1 MQPFPTSQNAIT
13 RKPLPLSPEPISP
26 TKNEARLAHSS
37 RGARDESSRLAKHIF
52 KPLEDYVVNN
62 FGVHDALN
70 RSFSSNRPRVRP
82 PAKSEDNLRSREPP
96 LDRSTTFAFDG
107 YDSQID
113 AKTLLLGNVAENGLW
128 WAGKEEYEDH
138 SNSLTARGPFDV
150 STGEL
155 VHPKSPHINWL
166 AVHEWYRV
174 IIRCGEDWRKR
185 LKHLGGVEGRLDY
198 DGLLKQAQAIEHAL
212 LEGQVHVQKT
222 LLKASESLLKR
233 PGRPLTVLG
242 DIRFL
247 LILLENP
254 LLHPTRLA
262 ATLQPTPEESRD
274 TKGMVFDVDDSGL
287 DREPQRWNVSAI
299 SYWEQGQT
307 FGIIKR
313 SLGLM
318 SNLPNEIHRSL
329 QSWFTRY
336 DEERFRSLVSLIQSF
351 VTHRLNR
358 QRSNKRK
365 DKPNGGNLI
374 PELSGT
380 GTESSAQLHAA
391 LGLSSPSK
399 KPTESRTEPAPYSD
413 DWQIKAAARMMAI
426 LFAANKVFRGERTAS
441 RNEPPEPP
449 ASISRHS
456 IKHHAQLLSMSEF
469 YNLKADLC
477 DLVADFETWELS
489 KTKFSFCQFPFFL
502 SVGSKIRILEHDA
515 QRQMSLKAREA
526 FFNSILHNKDLKQY
540 LHLKV
545 RRDCLVEDSLTAL
558 SQTVAQGEAEIK
570 KGLRVHFIGEEGIDA
585 GGLRKE
591 WFLLLVR
598 EIFDPEHGM
607 WRHHPS
613 SIFKYS

>member
-1 MQPFPTSQNAIT
+1 MQPFSPPPNAIP
-13 RKPLPLSPEPISP
+13 RKPLPQSPEPVSP
-26 TKNEARLAHSS
+26 TNYEARLAHQSP
-37 RGARDESSRLAKHIF
+37 GAREDPTRLAKHIF
-52 KPLEDYVVNN
+52 KPLEDYIVNN
-62 FGVHDALN
+62 FGVHDAMN

-82 PAKSEDNLRSREPP
+82 PARSEDNLRSREPP

-128 WAGKEEYEDH
+128 WAGKEECEDDP
-138 SNSLTARGPFDV
+138 NLLTNRGPFDV
-150 STGEL
+150 STEQL

-166 AVHEWYRV
+166 TVQEWYRLV
-174 IIRCGEDWRKR
+174 IRCGEDWRTR
-185 LKHLGGVEGRLDY
+185 LKHPALEGRLDY
-198 DGLLKQAQAIEHAL
+198 EGTLKQAQAIEHAF
-212 LEGQVHVQKT
+212 LEGRVHVHKT

-233 PGRPLTVLG
+233 PGRPLTVLS

-254 LLHPTRLA
+254 LLYPTRSA
-262 ATLQPTPEESRD
+262 AVSPPMPGESRSMTGTGFED
-274 TKGMVFDVDDSGL
+274 HDSGM
-287 DREPQRWNVSAI
+287 DHAPQRRNEPAS

-336 DEERFRSLVSLIQSF
+336 DEGRFRSLVALIQSF

-365 DKPNGGNLI
+365 DKPKCGNLI
-374 PELSGT
+374 PQLSGT

-399 KPTESRTEPAPYSD
+399 NPTDSQNESAPYSE

-426 LFAANKVFRGERTAS
+426 LFAANKTFRGERTAT
-441 RNEPPEPP
+441 RNESQEP
-449 ASISRHS
+449 SVTISRHS
-456 IKHHAQLLSMSEF
+456 IKHHGYLLSMSEF

-477 DLVADFETWELS
+477 DLTADFETWELS

-570 KGLRVHFIGEEGIDA
+570 KGLRVHFVGEEGIDA

-591 WFLLLVR
+591 WFLLLIR
-598 EIFDPEHGM
+598 EIFDPEHGT
-607 WRHHPS
+607 WDHNS
-613 SIFKYS
+613 SSLSLNP